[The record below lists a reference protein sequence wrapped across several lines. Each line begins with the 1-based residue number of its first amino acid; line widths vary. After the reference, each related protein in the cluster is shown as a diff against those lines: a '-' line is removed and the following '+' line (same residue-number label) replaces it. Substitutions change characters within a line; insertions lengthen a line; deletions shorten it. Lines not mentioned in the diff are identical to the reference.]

1 MAMFKDI
8 LTSNESLFTNDM
20 ALDVEYTPP
29 IIKFRENQQ
38 QYVATCIKPL
48 LLKRNGKNLFVT
60 GKPGIGKTVAV
71 KHILN
76 ELNKETDEVNTIY
89 INCWKKNTA
98 FKVVNDMCEQ
108 LGYKWAYNKRTEEI
122 LAEVLRLINKKSA
135 VVVLDEVDK
144 LEDQDL
150 IYTLLEDIYRRSL
163 ILITNYEDCLEKID
177 SRIISR
183 LTPETLKFNAYN
195 KIETKEIL
203 KQRVFYAFVKDAWNE
218 GAFNLIA
225 EKTFELSDIR
235 LGLFLLKEAGLI
247 AESESSKTVNLKHAE
262 KAISKLADFKIRNNS
277 ELTEEENKILDLI
290 KDNSG
295 RSATEIYDAYNKVGD
310 KTYRTFYRKLKDLEK
325 AKLISIEEVEK
336 EHGGKR
342 SIINYGYTKRLNEF

>member
-203 KQRVFYAFVKDAWNE
+203 KQRVFYA
-218 GAFNLIA
+218 
-225 EKTFELSDIR
+225 
-235 LGLFLLKEAGLI
+235 
-247 AESESSKTVNLKHAE
+247 
-262 KAISKLADFKIRNNS
+262 
-277 ELTEEENKILDLI
+277 
-290 KDNSG
+290 
-295 RSATEIYDAYNKVGD
+295 
-310 KTYRTFYRKLKDLEK
+310 
-325 AKLISIEEVEK
+325 
-336 EHGGKR
+336 
-342 SIINYGYTKRLNEF
+342 